1 MRRSLVCIALACLAL
16 VAAAPPRTVPPSAAH
31 VKPAAAKPSP
41 APVVNGPRVVIFP
54 FERAGDL
61 PKNSGHTVAKIF
73 DVTIRQSGGINVI
86 KPIGTFT
93 RREYLAQVRKLGAD
107 YYISGYLTPL
117 GDSASMVAQIV
128 SAQTGL
134 IVYSTT
140 AQLRT
145 VGDAASQALDA
156 RTVILDR
163 VAARNDASGE
173 GNPQPSTTPN
183 PKASGTTA
191 YSFGLQSILKLFQHK
206 AAAPKPLEAAAVKPP
221 RRVFL
226 VRVSGPGL
234 PGGMLTSATNLLQA
248 ELAEDFSVTLVG
260 GIPPNVQTAAS
271 SICGTHRDA
280 TVVSG
285 IVTQTTT
292 GNFFSRTTSNAFRLN
307 VYTCFGARLYT
318 NKESAGSLQA
328 AIEKAVD
335 GYALAHPKNF

>member
-1 MRRSLVCIALACLAL
+1 M
-16 VAAAPPRTVPPSAAH
+16 
-31 VKPAAAKPSP
+31 
-41 APVVNGPRVVIFP
+41 VNGPRVVIFP